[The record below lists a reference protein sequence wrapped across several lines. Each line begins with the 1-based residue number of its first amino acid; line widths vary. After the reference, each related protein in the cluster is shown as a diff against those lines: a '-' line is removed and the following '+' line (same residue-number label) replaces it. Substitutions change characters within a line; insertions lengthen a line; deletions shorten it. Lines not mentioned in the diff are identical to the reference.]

1 MSGIFDSLNYDVA
14 FQVLDAQHYGLPQMR
29 KRIFAVGIRRD
40 IDHKQFAFPE
50 KVALTKIV
58 PDYLDAEVD
67 DIYYLPEKGF
77 KWVTDWERN
86 QGKARVNRDVMGCQT
101 AVQQINWSGDFRLET
116 PKPHHYNHP
125 DIYVGKYNGEDK
137 MARLRKLDASVT
149 KTAQVVALV
158 FGIIGAL
165 ILGFGMSLCMTDLG
179 EILGSYKDMAMV
191 IGIIVG
197 VVGGI
202 LASLAY
208 PIYNAIV
215 KAKRKKLAPEII
227 RLTDE
232 LMK

>member
-1 MSGIFDSLNYDVA
+1 MDNNNQEKSGFTYTYSAKEQAEL
-14 FQVLDAQHYGLPQMR
+14 
-29 KRIFAVGIRRD
+29 KRIRD
-40 IDHKQFAFPE
+40 KYTAP
-50 KVALTKIV
+50 T
-58 PDYLDAEVD
+58 EV
-67 DIYYLPEKGF
+67 
-77 KWVTDWERN
+77 
-86 QGKARVNRDVMGCQT
+86 
-101 AVQQINWSGDFRLET
+101 
-116 PKPHHYNHP
+116 
-125 DIYVGKYNGEDK
+125 EDK
-137 MARLRKLDASVT
+137 MARLRRLDASVT
-149 KTAQVVALV
+149 QTAQIVALV

-165 ILGFGMSLCMTDLG
+165 ILGCGMSLCMTDLG

-197 VVGGI
+197 VIGGV